1 MSTPDYEVTN
11 KYQVEAGHREDQA
24 SVDFEKSVHEIQ
36 IEHVPEG
43 TASPTKAL
51 FMLLKAFVGT
61 GVIFLPGSFKNGGLG
76 LSIGLMVILAIICL
90 YAFQLLVWVHARIGG
105 SYGDMA
111 GKLYGRVCRY
121 FVQFFLV
128 ISQMGFVASY
138 LMFVSQNINLIAEA
152 LSNCDPPFESK
163 YWIWIAVAFVI
174 PICWV
179 RKLARLSWCAIIADV
194 FILFGIIC
202 CLYYTGSHIQE
213 NGVGPNIASV
223 NQRDFGLMI
232 GTAVFS
238 FEGIGMVV
246 SIIESMKKPEK
257 FPMVLNIGMLII
269 TTIFILIGAIGYI
282 AYGENIEASIVAN
295 FRTEAL
301 SVTVQL
307 LYSIAMI
314 LTSPFMLWPPLTI
327 IERGIFGSKRSGR
340 VALKWKL
347 SKNLVRSII
356 PCVSAAVSF
365 GVGADN
371 LDKFV
376 SLVGIVAC
384 MPLCFIFPGLFHF
397 KLCKNIYL
405 RLLNVLL
412 MCWGAGIIVYTLYV
426 NISSWIDPSP
436 SAAHVCS
443 PMNY

>member
-1 MSTPDYEVTN
+1 MSTPEYNVTS
-11 KYQVEAGHREDQA
+11 KYQVEGHREDH

-43 TASPTKAL
+43 TASAGKAL
-51 FMLLKAFVGT
+51 FMLMKAFVGT
-61 GVIFLPGSFKNGGLG
+61 GVIFLPNSFKNGGLG
-76 LSIGLMVILAIICL
+76 LSIGLMFILAIICL
-90 YAFQLLVWVHARIGG
+90 YAFQLLVWVHARTGG

-111 GKLYGRVCRY
+111 GKLFGRYCRY
-121 FVQFFLV
+121 SVLFFLI

-138 LMFVSQNINLIAEA
+138 MMFISQNIHMIAEA
-152 LSNCDPPFESK
+152 FSQCNPPFESK
-163 YWIWIAVAFVI
+163 YWIWIACALII

-179 RKLARLSWCAIIADV
+179 RKLARLSWCAIIADI
-194 FILFGIIC
+194 FILFGLVSV
-202 CLYYTGSHIQE
+202 LYYTGAQIHD
-213 NGVGPNIASV
+213 NGVGPNIHAI

-246 SIIESMKKPEK
+246 SIIESMKEPEK
-257 FPMVLNIGMLII
+257 FPRVLNIGMVII
-269 TTIFILIGAIGYI
+269 TCIFVLIGAIGYI

-295 FRTEAL
+295 LRTEAL

-307 LYSIAMI
+307 LYAIAMI

-327 IERGIFGSKRSGR
+327 IERGIFGTKRSGR
-340 VALKWKL
+340 IALKWKL
-347 SKNLVRSII
+347 GKNFVRSLVPIV
-356 PCVSAAVSF
+356 CAAVSF

-376 SLVGIVAC
+376 SLVGIIAC

-397 KLCKNIYL
+397 KMCKNIYM
-405 RLLNVLL
+405 RILNTLL
-412 MCWGAGIIVYTLYV
+412 MAWGLGIMVYTLYV
-426 NISSWIDPSP
+426 NISSWIDPAP
-436 SAAHVCS
+436 AAPHVCS
-443 PMNY
+443 PFNYD